1 MPLALSAGAR
11 QARVCALRMKIKG
24 REGDGNYEAGET
36 SLRLGE
42 TSLHRRREGCGPK
55 RAATGK
61 CGGMPSLAETR
72 PEMVELARRLR
83 HTRSGRQRSLR
94 EISAELAA
102 RGFVA
107 ERSGRPFAAAQISRL
122 LEEEK

>member
-1 MPLALSAGAR
+1 M
-11 QARVCALRMKIKG
+11 
-24 REGDGNYEAGET
+24 
-36 SLRLGE
+36 RLGE

-61 CGGMPSLAETR
+61 CGGMPSTR
-72 PEMVELARRLR
+72 PEVVELARRLR

-107 ERSGRPFAAAQISRL
+107 ERTGRPFEAAQIARL
-122 LEEEK
+122 LAEDK

>member
-1 MPLALSAGAR
+1 
-11 QARVCALRMKIKG
+11 MKIKG

-61 CGGMPSLAETR
+61 CGGMPSTR
-72 PEMVELARRLR
+72 PEVVELARRLC
-83 HTRSGRQRSLR
+83 HTRSGRQSSLR

-107 ERSGRPFAAAQISRL
+107 ERTGRPY
-122 LEEEK
+122 